1 MCLNGSDLFTKAKQQ
16 KKNNLNDDV
25 ECDERIEWMRQS
37 FPNDMMR
44 PSEMHNAERLHTSL
58 D

>member
-25 ECDERIEWMRQS
+25 ECDERIE
-37 FPNDMMR
+37 
-44 PSEMHNAERLHTSL
+44 
-58 D
+58 